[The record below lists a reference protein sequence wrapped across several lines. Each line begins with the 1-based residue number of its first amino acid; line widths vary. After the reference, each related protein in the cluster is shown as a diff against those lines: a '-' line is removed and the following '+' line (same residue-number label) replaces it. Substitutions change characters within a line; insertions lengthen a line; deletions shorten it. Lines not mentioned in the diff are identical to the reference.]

1 MATAFLPWWIW
12 LIVALAAILLG
23 IIPEKCGFYQE
34 CALVCVCVILT
45 NSFAFLFFHFKFG
58 SFARKGQ
65 V

>member
-34 CALVCVCVILT
+34 SALVCVILT
-45 NSFAFLFFHFKFG
+45 NSFASLFFHFKLG